1 MITVLQIVF
10 FCLLLSA
17 FFFTGIITILIT
29 GIFNLGEIISIFPQ
43 QVQGLILAAVFLI
56 LFSIIFFYIN
66 VRQHFVEKEKE
77 EYNISYLPESIDLAA
92 DETEVAE
99 VEVIEEEVS
108 CSPES
113 ADLVADE
120 IEIAEVAVA
129 EEEVSCMPES
139 INIVVDETEVV
150 KVEVNEEEVSCTP
163 DSIDEEVSCMP
174 EFIDIVVD
182 ETEVVK
188 VEVIEEKVF
197 CMPESADFAANE
209 TEIAE
214 LEVVEL
220 EDISAGS
227 GGNVSI
233 IMGRLFTFS
242 PGNPELLQVVENST
256 TGISGKVIY
265 ERNGIHYINRD
276 AFANDGNTEREID
289 NDFAKLVE
297 SVVN

>member
-1 MITVLQIVF
+1 M
-10 FCLLLSA
+10 LLSA

-29 GIFNLGEIISIFPQ
+29 GVFNLGEIISIFPQ

-77 EYNISYLPESIDLAA
+77 EDNISCLPESIDLAA

-150 KVEVNEEEVSCTP
+150 KVEV
-163 DSIDEEVSCMP
+163 
-174 EFIDIVVD
+174 
-182 ETEVVK
+182 
-188 VEVIEEKVF
+188 IEEKVF

-227 GGNVSI
+227 SGNVSI